1 MQIAETGWNFQC
13 AGAGSALS
21 GSSNNTV
28 QFNAIHDNGSH
39 GLFTNDAPTQNN
51 RFLYNLVWNQVNGE
65 CFLANGVGHVFVGNV
80 CWHNSTAIDLYTSSS
95 TTTTSNITIKNNILA
110 GNITRAV
117 HVESGVSSSSL
128 VFDYNDYDFGSGAAF
143 MLFDTA
149 DNLAG
154 WQLAGF
160 DKHSFVA
167 DPKFVSAAPAAPSDF
182 VLEPSSPDLGTGGAL
197 GLPMATGLAP
207 GSTWPSGVTTAT
219 QPSSWDIGA
228 FIGP

>member
-1 MQIAETGWNFQC
+1 
-13 AGAGSALS
+13 
-21 GSSNNTV
+21 
-28 QFNAIHDNGSH
+28 
-39 GLFTNDAPTQNN
+39 
-51 RFLYNLVWNQVNGE
+51 
-65 CFLANGVGHVFVGNV
+65 
-80 CWHNSTAIDLYTSSS
+80 
-95 TTTTSNITIKNNILA
+95 
-110 GNITRAV
+110 
-117 HVESGVSSSSL
+117 
-128 VFDYNDYDFGSGAAF
+128 
-143 MLFDTA
+143 MLFDIA

-182 VLEPSSPDLGTGGAL
+182 VLEPSSPDRGTGGAL